1 MCANLRKVV
10 TVWSRKAFLSAAAAA
25 AAAALS
31 SALLLLLLLTLLL
44 LSVRAPATAKQSTRH
59 CTSSACTPRVLLLLL
74 LLLVLLAVT
83 TLVPAAVCKSLSTAC
98 TREGVVKICTLNLNR
113 LSEEVPRPWQKLAL
127 EALLF
132 GIVQVYAC
140 RARDSVSRHA
150 VRTATGTYTD
160 RSCTTIALK
169 VPLKIVNTI
178 MTGMLQRSSATR

>member
-74 LLLVLLAVT
+74 LLLLVVLVVT
-83 TLVPAAVCKSLSTAC
+83 TLVLAAVCKSLPTAC
-98 TREGVVKICTLNLNR
+98 TRDGVVKICTLNLNR
-113 LSEEVPRPWQKLAL
+113 LSEEYKCTGAGRN
-127 EALLF
+127 
-132 GIVQVYAC
+132 
-140 RARDSVSRHA
+140 SVSRHA
-150 VRTATGTYTD
+150 VKAARSSCPCIRTERSYTKVELKEQLD
-160 RSCTTIALK
+160 IVHTIANGLPQR
-169 VPLKIVNTI
+169 VQNTH
-178 MTGMLQRSSATR
+178 